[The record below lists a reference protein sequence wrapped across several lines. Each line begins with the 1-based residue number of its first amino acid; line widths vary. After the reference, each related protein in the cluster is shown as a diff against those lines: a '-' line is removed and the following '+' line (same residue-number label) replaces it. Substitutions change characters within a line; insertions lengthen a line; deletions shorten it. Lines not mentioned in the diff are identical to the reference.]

1 MQACPIC
8 GSDSKNEFVSKWGFQ
23 ILKCQ
28 STVCRHLYVK
38 NSMDEQG
45 VMNREKTLNEIDEIA
60 KRLQDDFRDRNE
72 RLINTWETRGFVH
85 RKMQLLEVGSGT
97 GHILKS
103 LQERFPDISITCVEP
118 SKSLQLYLNKLGF
131 NPVSELDQIQGQ
143 FDGIIL
149 MEVIE
154 HVCDPVSLM
163 KQLKSYIKQDGK
175 IFLTTPCGQLR
186 DGRRNKM
193 AFEERTHVHFFTEAS
208 LQLTC
213 QKAGLKPI
221 KLELIEAV
229 YLKPAEPVGLK
240 SKIKYYIKQIL
251 RIEPEISQNRINREG
266 FRHFAGF
273 TSIG

>member
-8 GSDSKNEFVSKWGFQ
+8 GSGSKNEFVSKWGFQ
-23 ILKCQ
+23 ILKCK
-28 STVCRHLYVK
+28 STVCGHLYVK
-38 NSMDEQG
+38 NFINEQG
-45 VMNREKTLNEIDEIA
+45 VMNREKALNEIDEIA
-60 KRLQDDFRDRNE
+60 KRLQSDFRDRNE
-72 RLINTWETRGFVH
+72 RLINTWESRGFVH
-85 RKMQLLEVGSGT
+85 RTTRLLEVGSGT

-103 LQERFPDISITCVEP
+103 VKDRFPDISITSVEP

-131 NPVSELDQIQGQ
+131 NPVSELEQVQEQ
-143 FDGIIL
+143 FDSIIL

-163 KQLKSYIKQDGK
+163 KQLKSYLKQDGK
-175 IFLTTPCGQLR
+175 IFLTTPCGQLH

-213 QKAGLKPI
+213 QKAGLNPI
-221 KLELIEAV
+221 KLEFIEAV
-229 YLKPAEPVGLK
+229 YLKPAEPVELK
-240 SKIKYYIKQIL
+240 SKIKYHIKQIL

-266 FRHFAGF
+266 FRHFSGF
-273 TSIG
+273 ISIS